1 MFAFVSEYNGII
13 NVLHFACNQDF
24 VHVHHTRVIVY
35 KQGLIVPHCAV
46 PLSF

>member
-24 VHVHHTRVIVY
+24 VHVHHTYVIVY
-35 KQGLIVPHCAV
+35 K
-46 PLSF
+46 